1 MQLPDD
7 LREALAEEDF
17 AAVQRWWQS
26 LTPEQQDE
34 IGNASS
40 PDVQEFAPLPTPEEL
55 DPSDEFFPFY
65 DYLINHEL
73 RIVNFVAE
81 AEANSGGY
89 RIVSSYIASL
99 GSDYRHGQSGTVW

>member
-7 LREALAEEDF
+7 LRESLAEEDF
-17 AAVQRWWQS
+17 AAVQCWWQS

-34 IGNASS
+34 IGSVTS
-40 PDVQEFAPLPTPEEL
+40 PNIHEFAPLPTPEEL

-81 AEANSGGY
+81 AEAHSGF